1 MKTVLETCIPRQS
14 ILQGTFN
21 PEIFTAALGPVIQHY
36 KGQTGTIDA
45 ISILMCSHVAL
56 QTSRT
61 RPLPI
66 RFGTVLPPMPIMFMN
81 A

>member
-1 MKTVLETCIPRQS
+1 MRTVLETCVPRQS

-45 ISILMCSHVAL
+45 IYTDAFAFFRDATYPTEGLRQTVAFFNTL
-56 QTSRT
+56 
-61 RPLPI
+61 
-66 RFGTVLPPMPIMFMN
+66 
-81 A
+81 